1 MKVWGTWTG
10 DRLPNVRIHVVVG
23 AKRARRAARELGLD
37 IDPAT
42 SAGADAAV
50 THTQGQPDVL
60 VSVTK
65 GAARLPDDEL
75 MPVLAH
81 EAWHCAVAWMELLG
95 EEDRPSEATAYM
107 IQACMSAIIEGV
119 RAERGRRD

>member
-1 MKVWGTWTG
+1 MKVWRTWAG
-10 DRLPNVRIHVVVG
+10 DGLPSIRIHVVVG
-23 AKRARRAARELGLD
+23 AKRARRAAKGLGLD

-50 THTQGQPDVL
+50 THTPGSPDVL

-95 EEDRPSEATAYM
+95 EEERPSEVTAYM
-107 IQACMSAIIEGV
+107 IQACLSAIIDGV
-119 RAERGRRD
+119 RAERRRMS